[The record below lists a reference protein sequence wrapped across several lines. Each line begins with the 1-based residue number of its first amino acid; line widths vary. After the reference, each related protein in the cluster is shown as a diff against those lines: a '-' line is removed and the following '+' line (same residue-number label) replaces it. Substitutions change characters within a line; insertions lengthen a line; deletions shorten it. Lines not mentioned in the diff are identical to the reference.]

1 MASLIDPAARNRA
14 LRSCRRRKAARIE
27 TVNARYPKGR
37 SDSVTGAPLSVWSIL
52 ICMYQVTGRRAPQT
66 CANSGMASLG
76 KLTPM
81 KPNDGAV

>member
-1 MASLIDPAARNRA
+1 
-14 LRSCRRRKAARIE
+14 
-27 TVNARYPKGR
+27 
-37 SDSVTGAPLSVWSIL
+37 
-52 ICMYQVTGRRAPQT
+52 MYQVTGRRAPQT